1 MTARFRQLYIG
12 SNLKMYKTNRQ
23 TVELVQQIQTLTAD
37 LPRPYLRLFILP
49 SYTALADAC
58 RLSNPDL
65 LWVGAQNMHWEAEG
79 PFTGEVSPLMLR
91 EIGVK
96 LVMVGHAERRQ
107 LFGETDEQVNRRVIS
122 ALQHGLHTL
131 VCVGDTSLEKQAGVS
146 QDRLRSQLLAGLMD
160 LPPGQL
166 DKLWVAY
173 EPVWSIGVHGT
184 PADPEFANTMHAVIR
199 QTLGELFP
207 SGWGEIPILY
217 GGSVNLDNASDL
229 ISQPEVDGLFIGRA
243 AWDAANFDRI
253 LRAVLHRLKVG
264 SA

>member
-65 LWVGAQNMHWEAEG
+65 LWVGAQNMHWDAEG

-91 EIGVK
+91 DIGVK

-107 LFGETDEQVNRRVIS
+107 LFGETDAHVNRRVIS
-122 ALQHGLHTL
+122 ALAHGLHTL
-131 VCVGDTSLEKQAGVS
+131 VCVGETLVEKQAGAS
-146 QDRLRSQLLAGLMD
+146 EKRLQSQLCAALKD
-160 LPPGQL
+160 IPPDQL

-184 PADPEFANTMHAVIR
+184 PANPEIANTMHAVIR
-199 QTLGELFP
+199 QTLADLFP
-207 SGWGEIPILY
+207 VRQGDIPILY

-253 LRAVLHRLKVG
+253 LRVVLHRLEVG